1 LLTSQR
7 VEPALLIKKQD
18 ELSLSG
24 TAFITLLRAVL
35 DKGVP
40 FRFRATGFSMSPFI
54 RDGDVLT
61 VSPLSGRPRLGDVV
75 AFVKQEP
82 GALAIHRVVGT
93 GAGVC
98 LIRGDNSSRD
108 DGYVP
113 EANILGRITK
123 VKRNGK
129 RILLGLGPERY
140 VIGVLACKG
149 LLIPWLS
156 SVPGPLRTLLRR
168 MQT

>member
-1 LLTSQR
+1 LTSQR
-7 VEPALLIKKQD
+7 AKPALLIKTQD

-24 TAFITLLRAVL
+24 AAFIALLREVL

-54 RDGDVLT
+54 RNGDALT
-61 VSPLSGRPRLGDVV
+61 VFPLSGRPRLGDVV
-75 AFVKQEP
+75 AFVKQET
-82 GALAIHRVVGT
+82 GGLAIHRVVGT
-93 GAGVC
+93 RAGHC

-108 DGYVP
+108 DGYVA

-123 VKRNGK
+123 VERNGK
-129 RILLGLGPERY
+129 NALLGLGPERY
-140 VIGVLACKG
+140 LIAFLARKG
-149 LLIPWLS
+149 LLIPSLL
-156 SVPGPLRTLLRR
+156 SVPRSLRALLRR

>member
-1 LLTSQR
+1 MTSQK
-7 VEPALLIKKQD
+7 VEPALLIKKQE

-24 TAFITLLRAVL
+24 TAFATLLRAVL
-35 DKGVP
+35 DKGAP

-54 RDGDVLT
+54 RNGDVLT

-75 AFVKQEP
+75 AFVKEET
-82 GALAIHRVVGT
+82 GGLVIHRVVGT
-93 GAGVC
+93 SAGGC

-123 VKRNGK
+123 VERNGK
-129 RILLGLGPERY
+129 KMLLGLGPERY
-140 VIGVLACKG
+140 VIGVLARKG
-149 LLIPWLS
+149 LLIPLFLP
-156 SVPGPLRTLLRR
+156 VPRRLKTLLRR
-168 MQT
+168 M